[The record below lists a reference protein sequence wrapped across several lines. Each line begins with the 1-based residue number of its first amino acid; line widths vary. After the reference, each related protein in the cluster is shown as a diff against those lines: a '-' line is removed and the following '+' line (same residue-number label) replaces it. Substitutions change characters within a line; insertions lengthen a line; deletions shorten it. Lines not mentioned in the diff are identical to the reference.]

1 MHSFRHRIG
10 VDLASGS
17 FFMDVVCVT
26 PKNQH
31 VIRVNSATSA
41 HRPRCHVRK
50 WLNLRDLAAKNSVA
64 NFAQNIQFRY
74 FIISA

>member
-1 MHSFRHRIG
+1 M
-10 VDLASGS
+10 DLASGS
-17 FFMDVVCVT
+17 FFMDAVCAT

-31 VIRVNSATSA
+31 VIRVNSVTFA
-41 HRPRCHVRK
+41 HHLRCRVRK

-74 FIISA
+74 FVISA

>member
-1 MHSFRHRIG
+1 MA
-10 VDLASGS
+10 LASGS
-17 FFMDVVCVT
+17 FFMDIVCVT

-31 VIRVNSATSA
+31 VIRVNSVTFA

-50 WLNLRDLAAKNSVA
+50 WLNLWDLAVKSSPA
-64 NFAQNIQFRY
+64 NFAQNIHFRY